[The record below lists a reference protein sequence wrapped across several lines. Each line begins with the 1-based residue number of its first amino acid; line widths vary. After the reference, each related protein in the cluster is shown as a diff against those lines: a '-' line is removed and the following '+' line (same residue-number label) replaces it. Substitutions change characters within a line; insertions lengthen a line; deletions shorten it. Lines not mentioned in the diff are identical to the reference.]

1 MPAGVDLCPR
11 RRVSSRWGRFFA
23 AAVATPA
30 SASAHCPQTPGN
42 QRHWGRSRGASRA
55 SAPRRRWVDLRRLCP
70 PPTVSASRLRETLG
84 TPRLSGRF
92 GGVYSTSTAH
102 RHLGAVGNGPAAA
115 TATSQAEAGPL
126 STAPSMADVRRARS
140 DRPSG
145 STTNAHSDSGVQG
158 SPWHTVGFPNGK
170 PDGVGAGLADRAAI
184 SSLSPLDLGNFCDMS
199 TAGRLQGRVSW

>member
-55 SAPRRRWVDLRRLCP
+55 SAPRRRWVDLRRCA

-92 GGVYSTSTAH
+92 WAVYSASTAH
-102 RHLGAVGNGPAAA
+102 LHLGGGGNGGRPSPSHVLDGLGWFRRKVPFRGGAVAALFVSPVHPP
-115 TATSQAEAGPL
+115 TGDRVVTKKPNDFNPVTTVTTVTSLFYILG
-126 STAPSMADVRRARS
+126 TAPIFSNGIFSLVVPKS
-140 DRPSG
+140 PPPSG
-145 STTNAHSDSGVQG
+145 
-158 SPWHTVGFPNGK
+158 
-170 PDGVGAGLADRAAI
+170 DR
-184 SSLSPLDLGNFCDMS
+184 
-199 TAGRLQGRVSW
+199 